1 MFANMQR
8 LYPRGSGNRGIAVD
22 AEGAMLG
29 PDCVLV
35 RRTAQGY
42 RCIAP
47 GEAAALQ
54 QFLLGNAREP
64 DWLFGQCRRIAK
76 ALDGGEIAL
85 SQILGLYIPVTDL
98 DGDRLKQL
106 AAAAPL
112 IRANFNPD
120 EPRIPKGNPDGGQ
133 WTTGGG
139 DGAGARAAGEE
150 SNIGS
155 SGGHLPTNIA
165 PAGTVVAAEAAADSL
180 LGEIGGARLASLARL
195 AAGMSA
201 PTLFLGILFIP
212 FNHNPLAEG
221 KIENAPRLT
230 YRYDRDTGIVRI
242 WRDGAAGGRTLLGR
256 GHIDAAARFRDAGGH
271 VIGRLLPGGA
281 VIVDP
286 DRLPGYRAQS
296 GAVAG
301 PRAAAQAGS
310 EADTEPKLCP
320 DPNFDHPGARSK
332 DIAYQ
337 HYVSTL
343 INGRPLPPG
352 LAVSLWNPISGKYV
366 HFDDCR
372 LSDGTMI
379 DAKGTGYLA
388 QLSHG
393 AMTYP
398 WLGIEEKMR
407 RQARA
412 QIQAAQGRPIEWHF
426 AEREVADYVR
436 ALFEHQEIRIHVIYT
451 PWQR

>member
-1 MFANMQR
+1 
-8 LYPRGSGNRGIAVD
+8 
-22 AEGAMLG
+22 
-29 PDCVLV
+29 V
-35 RRTAQGY
+35 RRTAQGC

-85 SQILGLYIPVTDL
+85 AQILGLYIPVTDL
-98 DGDRLKQL
+98 DGDRLKRL

-120 EPRIPKGNPDGGQ
+120 EPRVPKGDPDGGQ

-139 DGAGARAAGEE
+139 DEADAESSGEE
-150 SNIGS
+150 SSIGGF
-155 SGGHLPTNIA
+155 GGHLPTNIA
-165 PAGTVVAAEAAADSL
+165 PAGAVAAAEAAAGSL
-180 LGEIGGARLASLARL
+180 LDEIGGERLASLARL

-212 FNHNPLAEG
+212 FNRNLLAEG

-230 YRYDRDTGIVRI
+230 YRYDRDTGIVQI

-256 GHIDAAARFRDAGGH
+256 GHIDAAARFRDAGGR

-296 GAVAG
+296 GAAAG
-301 PRAAAQAGS
+301 PRAGAQAGT

-320 DPNFDHPGARSK
+320 DPSFDHPGARSK

-388 QLSHG
+388 QLNHG
-393 AMTYP
+393 AKTYP
-398 WLGIEEKMR
+398 WLGIQEKMLK
-407 RQARA
+407 QARA
-412 QIQAAQGRPIEWHF
+412 QVQAAQGRSIEWHF
-426 AEREVADYVR
+426 AEREVADRMRGLSGQRDIPIV
-436 ALFEHQEIRIHVIYT
+436 VIYT
-451 PWQR
+451 PWRR